1 LFNISLEQL
10 YIRIYIYIFVLAS
23 MTLHF
28 WRFMTEES
36 QPGGLSKLLDEDSQ
50 ANPGKGPSTVGRMAH
65 VLLRVLVCF
74 FCVVYIY
81 K

>member
-1 LFNISLEQL
+1 
-10 YIRIYIYIFVLAS
+10 
-23 MTLHF
+23 
-28 WRFMTEES
+28 MTEES

-81 K
+81 INNRTNMCTCTNIYIHIHTYIHICI